1 MSIVNTIA
9 GSDEGSRVQIMVDN
23 EGSGTGSR
31 MPYETFGFEKRQGEI
46 MEPMGFDESVV
57 VTPEKVV
64 GCLLERIA
72 NGQYD
77 MAYALVA
84 ESDYYGITKPAY
96 ADFEA
101 EMEALGRLESYEI
114 TGTAEDGDGIY
125 VMADVRIAA
134 PGGTMRNII
143 KARIYLEREGDLYK
157 VYYSSLQALMES

>member
-1 MSIVNTIA
+1 MA
-9 GSDEGSRVQIMVDN
+9 
-23 EGSGTGSR
+23 
-31 MPYETFGFEKRQGEI
+31 
-46 MEPMGFDESVV
+46 
-57 VTPEKVV
+57 
-64 GCLLERIA
+64 GCLFERIA

-84 ESDYYGITKPAY
+84 ESDHYGVSRPAY
-96 ADFEA
+96 SEFEA
-101 EMEALGRLESYEI
+101 ELKVLGELEAYEI
-114 TGTAEDGDGIY
+114 TGEAEDGDGIY

>member
-1 MSIVNTIA
+1 
-9 GSDEGSRVQIMVDN
+9 
-23 EGSGTGSR
+23 
-31 MPYETFGFEKRQGEI
+31 
-46 MEPMGFDESVV
+46 
-57 VTPEKVV
+57 
-64 GCLLERIA
+64 
-72 NGQYD
+72 

-101 EMEALGRLESYEI
+101 EMAALGRLESYEI

-143 KARIYLEREGDLYK
+143 NARIYLEREGDLYK